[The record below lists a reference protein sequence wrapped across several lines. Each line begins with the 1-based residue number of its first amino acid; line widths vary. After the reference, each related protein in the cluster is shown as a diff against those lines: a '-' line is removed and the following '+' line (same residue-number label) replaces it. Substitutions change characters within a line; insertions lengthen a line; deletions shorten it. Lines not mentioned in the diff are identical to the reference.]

1 DACAWCPVSKSAAG
15 SRNACAGGSRS
26 LKNSN
31 GQTFVQKLLVE
42 PGCRVSQRR
51 DDSFSKRSAMAARS
65 QFAPKDGP
73 EPHRPVC
80 RQPGAYAPQD
90 AWNEPGKAGW
100 STRPHLPAGAEIR
113 EGRQPH
119 RGEPVATNL
128 PCPSGAS
135 RVLLR
140 GRAERVSATRL

>member
-1 DACAWCPVSKSAAG
+1 MPNVPASGRFLLNSL
-15 SRNACAGGSRS
+15 SERITHGGS
-26 LKNSN
+26 L
-31 GQTFVQKLLVE
+31 TI
-42 PGCRVSQRR
+42 
-51 DDSFSKRSAMAARS
+51 AAC
-65 QFAPKDGP
+65 P

-100 STRPHLPAGAEIR
+100 RTRPHLPAGAEIR
-113 EGRQPH
+113 ERRHPH
-119 RGEPVATNL
+119 RGEPVAANV
-128 PCPSGAS
+128 PYPAGAG